1 MDTVSYTKQV
11 LSEHLL
17 TNTYKRLTPTE
28 AKYQMESIKSHL
40 TTLVNSHHNFLSKA
54 EILYF
59 QRNLKL
65 FHRLP
70 IFYGLPKIHKN
81 PYTLRPVVSG
91 TNSLLA
97 IFSHWLDYRLKELLI
112 HVKSFVKDSNTIIKE
127 LKDLTL
133 PQNALFFTAD
143 AALMYTNIDTSLGVE
158 SIKQLI
164 HDHLNSLPPNFP
176 TSLLLEVLTIV
187 MKHNIFS
194 FADTFWLQLSGT
206 AMGTPVACT
215 YAMLSFG
222 HYENTKLLPE
232 FNSNLYYYRRYI
244 DDVLGIWIPDQRN
257 NEARWEHFTE
267 TLKNLGFL

>member
-1 MDTVSYTKQV
+1 
-11 LSEHLL
+11 
-17 TNTYKRLTPTE
+17 
-28 AKYQMESIKSHL
+28 MESIKSHL
-40 TTLVNSHHNFLSKA
+40 TILVNSHHNFLSNA
-54 EILYF
+54 EMLYF
-59 QRNLKL
+59 QRSLKL

-70 IFYGLPKIHKN
+70 IFYGLPKVHKN
-81 PYTLRPVVSG
+81 PYTLRPVISG

-97 IFSHWLDYRLKELLI
+97 IFSNWLDYKLKELLI
-112 HVKSFVKDSNTIIKE
+112 HVKSFVKDSNTIMKE

-133 PQNALFFTAD
+133 PENALFFTAD
-143 AALMYTNIDTSLGVE
+143 AASMYTNIDTSLGVE

-164 HDHLNSLPPNFP
+164 HDHLTSLPPDFP

-187 MKHNIFS
+187 MKHNIFT

-232 FNSNLYYYRRYI
+232 LNSNLYYYRRYI
-244 DDVLGIWIPDQRN
+244 DDVLVIWIPDQHN
-257 NEARWEHFTE
+257 NEARWEHFTATLNNWGSLWWKVQDPSLQVQFLDLSIQKEKTGISFE
-267 TLKNLGFL
+267 TFQ